1 MVQLMPLPPHV
12 SCFITIQTGLTCLVP
27 VYRGSPGKEAIK
39 RVSICVSVIT
49 RLTFQIKIFLI
60 STHSCVILSTHVMRC
75 YIGYVTCMMY
85 YGIWLMSVI
94 FFIAVRIRT
103 SVFGQL
109 FQVTIHPM
117 LQDCCSLCV
126 VCLSCLSVTLVYCG
140 QMVGWI
146 KMPLST
152 EVGLSPGDIVLDGD
166 PSAPPQ
172 KGHSSPLHFLAHVS
186 FGRTVAHPINC

>member
-1 MVQLMPLPPHV
+1 MLH
-12 SCFITIQTGLTCLVP
+12 
-27 VYRGSPGKEAIK
+27 R
-39 RVSICVSVIT
+39 
-49 RLTFQIKIFLI
+49 
-60 STHSCVILSTHVMRC
+60 
-75 YIGYVTCMMY
+75 YVTCMMY

-94 FFIAVRIRT
+94 FFIAVHIRT

-109 FQVTIHPM
+109 LQVTVHPM

-126 VCLSCLSVTLVYCG
+126 VCLSCLSVMLVYCG

-166 PSAPPQ
+166 PAAPPSRN
-172 KGHSSPLHFLAHVS
+172 KGAQPQFSAHVYC
-186 FGRTVAHPINC
+186 GQTVAHLSYC